1 MAHRVEFCGVAVYPL
16 DLSPKEACGRPLPC
30 EEHPNPICG
39 VRAALSHE
47 ECILSPYHSGNI
59 HENRLGS
66 CFTITLSHD
75 LPHDFEPAKQCR
87 RCGTTA
93 HKSE

>member
-39 VRAALSHE
+39 WIGASLS
-47 ECILSPYHSGNI
+47 ECVLSPYH
-59 HENRLGS
+59 HEPYHEDCLGRYAYIRKAS
-66 CFTITLSHD
+66 
-75 LPHDFEPAKQCR
+75 R
-87 RCGTTA
+87 V
-93 HKSE
+93 